1 MDSNSL
7 PTTSSLPVA
16 LLALVF
22 IALSLTGGLLLL
34 RRARQSHKE
43 AELPLYND
51 KPTPERR
58 NRQRLA
64 IIAYPFSKRTKSL
77 YVVQENQT
85 LLASSSSP
93 LPSPVP
99 EIHITFPDQTDGSGK
114 RQSGRVVIVR
124 VGEHGI
130 GLEPMDD
137 SLPPYTQSNS
147 NRFDSLD
154 LERIGGL
161 KEKEQTRA

>member
-1 MDSNSL
+1 M
-7 PTTSSLPVA
+7 SSLPVA

-22 IALSLTGGLLLL
+22 IVLSLAGGLLLL
-34 RRARQSHKE
+34 RRAHQSHKE

-51 KPTPERR
+51 KSTPESW

-64 IIAYPFSKRTKSL
+64 IIAHPFSKRTESL
-77 YVVQENQT
+77 YVVQEKRT
-85 LLASSSSP
+85 LIASSSSP

-99 EIHITFPDQTDGSGK
+99 EIHITFPDQIDESGK
-114 RQSGRVVIVR
+114 TQSGRVVIVR
-124 VGEHGI
+124 VGEHSI
-130 GLEPMDD
+130 GLEPMNDCR
-137 SLPPYTQSNS
+137 PPYMQSNS
-147 NRFDSLD
+147 DRFDSLD